1 MKIFSNFSYL
11 RRNNLDY
18 LSIFNVLKILI
29 TLFFHFYPFSVDLN
43 QNFTGQIRKEFF
55 AMLRE
60 HTEIDRHSHWM
71 DVKKK
76 IDQDARYKAVAE
88 SILRED
94 YFYDFL
100 KVLKDER
107 KKIKENKKSSKE
119 KKSKKS
125 SKEKKSTREK
135 GKSSDNND
143 TTNSKKSED
152 DDNCSIIKD
161 DTKKNEEDSGKSDSE
176 KDQEDGE
183 HSGLSSDV
191 EDTVRQRKERDRQIR
206 AEASIKERGKEVQR
220 TLEGHLR
227 DRDKERQHHKKD
239 EAVRHFTAL
248 LADLVRN
255 ADLTWKEVKK
265 QLKKDHRYELVE
277 NLDRDE
283 REKLFND
290 HINLLSKK
298 KRDKFRE
305 MLEEIGSLELTSS
318 WKEIK
323 RQIKED
329 PRYLKFGSSERV
341 STDQCF
347 NSDQNSYFFSFFNN
361 SVNVSSA
368 NL

>member
-1 MKIFSNFSYL
+1 
-11 RRNNLDY
+11 
-18 LSIFNVLKILI
+18 
-29 TLFFHFYPFSVDLN
+29 
-43 QNFTGQIRKEFF
+43 
-55 AMLRE
+55 MLRE

-76 IDQDARYKAVAE
+76 IDQDSRYKAVGE

-107 KKIKENKKSSKE
+107 KKIKENKKNSKE

-125 SKEKKSTREK
+125 SKEKKPSREK
-135 GKSSDNND
+135 GKSSDNNE

-152 DDNCSIIKD
+152 DDNCNFIKD
-161 DTKKNEEDSGKSDSE
+161 DTKKNKEVEDSGKSDSE

-183 HSGLSSDV
+183 HSGVSSDV

-239 EAVRHFTAL
+239 EAIRHFTAL

-305 MLEEIGSLELTSS
+305 MLEEISGLELISP

-329 PRYLKFGSSERV
+329 PRYLKFGSSDRV
-341 STDQCF
+341 SDVITHLL
-347 NSDQNSYFFSFFNN
+347 
-361 SVNVSSA
+361 SA
-368 NL
+368 L

>member
-1 MKIFSNFSYL
+1 
-11 RRNNLDY
+11 
-18 LSIFNVLKILI
+18 
-29 TLFFHFYPFSVDLN
+29 
-43 QNFTGQIRKEFF
+43 
-55 AMLRE
+55 MLRE
-60 HTEIDRHSHWM
+60 HTVIDRHSHWM
-71 DVKKK
+71 DIKKK
-76 IDQDARYKAVAE
+76 IDQDARYKAVGE

-107 KKIKENKKSSKE
+107 KKTKENKKSSKE

-125 SKEKKSTREK
+125 SKEKKSLREK
-135 GKSSDNND
+135 GKFSDNNE

-152 DDNCSIIKD
+152 DDDSSIKKD
-161 DTKKNEEDSGKSDSE
+161 DTKKNEEVEDSGKSDSE

-183 HSGLSSDV
+183 HSGASSDI
-191 EDTVRQRKERDRQIR
+191 EDTVRHRKERDRQIR

-220 TLEGHLR
+220 TLEVHLR

-239 EAVRHFTAL
+239 EAARHFTAL

-277 NLDRDE
+277 NLEREE

-318 WKEIK
+318 WKETK
-323 RQIKED
+323 RQIRED
-329 PRYLKFGSSERV
+329 LRFLKFGSSERV
-341 STDQCF
+341 S
-347 NSDQNSYFFSFFNN
+347 
-361 SVNVSSA
+361 A
-368 NL
+368 NK